1 MSSVSIAGD
10 TSGSILL
17 QAPAVSGSTTLTLP
31 STSMTVIP
39 PEVDQWYLTAS
50 TSIFTAEID
59 LTSNIVRQTKVGTG
73 MTQSSGVF
81 TFPSTGYWLISGQ
94 IRFQATSATGYA
106 YCRFSWSNNSGA
118 GYNSGPTPLVNIF
131 GGGAYYAS
139 TFATH
144 LLEVTDTSAFR
155 YKFAVGAAASTQ
167 VNGSTSE
174 LQTMFT
180 FQRVSA
186 L

>member
-1 MSSVSIAGD
+1 MSNLTILGD
-10 TSGSILL
+10 TSGSVVL
-17 QAPAVSGSTTLTLP
+17 QAPAIAGSTTITLP

-39 PEVDQWYLTAS
+39 PEIDQWYLTAS
-50 TSIFTAEID
+50 SGNFTTEID
-59 LTSNIVRQTKVGTG
+59 LTSNFSRQNKVGTG

-81 TFPSTGYWLISGQ
+81 TFPSTGYWLVSGQ
-94 IRFQATSATGYA
+94 IRFQANSASSYA
-106 YCRFSWSNNSGA
+106 YCRFGWSSNSGSS
-118 GYNSGPTPLVNIF
+118 YSSGPTPLVNLF
-131 GGGAYYAS
+131 GGGAYYGS

-144 LLEVTDTSAFR
+144 LLQVTDASAFR
-155 YKFAVGAAASTQ
+155 YKFSVGAASSCL